1 MTDLMHYAF
10 LDESGTVGVPG
21 GTHFLIVAILN
32 AVHPRDVELP
42 VRRALK
48 KYGPSLSRG
57 EIKASDFEEKAIARL
72 LEAIARED
80 VSILTT
86 IVDQSVIIRPPPEM
100 EEIYRQAVARTVYH
114 LVERWPRIHICLD
127 RRYTNER
134 KRFALEA
141 EIREAIQDLPQ
152 KVVLIRQEDSINRKE
167 LQAVDAVAWALFQKY
182 ERDNSQ
188 FYDIISSK
196 VVLEEVIS
204 EKDWTQWT

>member
-134 KRFALEA
+134 QRFALEA

>member
-114 LVERWPRIHICLD
+114 LVKRWPRIHICLD

-134 KRFALEA
+134 QRFALEA

-152 KVVLIRQEDSINRKE
+152 KVVLIRQENSINRKE